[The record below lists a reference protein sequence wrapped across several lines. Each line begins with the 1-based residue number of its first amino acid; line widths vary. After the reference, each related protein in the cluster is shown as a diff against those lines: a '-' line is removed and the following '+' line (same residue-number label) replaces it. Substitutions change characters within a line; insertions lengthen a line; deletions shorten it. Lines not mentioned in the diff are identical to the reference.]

1 MLGSDDISVSDKA
14 STIALIERID
24 RQVFD
29 ARWANL
35 LTSDRNAST
44 GETA

>member
-1 MLGSDDISVSDKA
+1 MLGSDDVSITDRA

-29 ARWANL
+29 ARWSNILAGRR
-35 LTSDRNAST
+35 SAQI
-44 GETA
+44 EEPA